1 MGKFINIP
9 LPLSN
14 AVVTMP
20 AVVAITNSSTT
31 TAATPGKLND
41 SGGTPNFLATV
52 SVGDIVFSTT
62 SAGNLYST
70 VTAVDSNTAL
80 SISGTATSLLEDTG
94 VAYEIYT
101 DASAHTLVN
110 ASGTFLTDVRVGD
123 LVVNATGGFSGTVT
137 KVLSNTSVLVD
148 NIMFNNNAS
157 DVGVIISQS
166 GFGGRLVNLENIV
179 MVIPTAGGAGTTP
192 VLLQYKTKATGSDV
206 LTITVSQDQAGYAW
220 SMAFSD
226 LMVET
231 LQSSW
236 TNVVAEMPM
245 VTAPVVADEP
255 AFLYA
260 TSVVLA

>member
-14 AVVTMP
+14 TTATMP
-20 AVVAITNSSTT
+20 AVADSGTT
-31 TAATPGKLND
+31 SAATAGKLTEA
-41 SGGTPNFLATV
+41 GQNFLTTV

-62 SAGNLYST
+62 SAGNLFST
-70 VTAVDSNTAL
+70 VTAVDSDTVL
-80 SISGTATSLLEDTG
+80 SISGTATSLLEAST

-101 DASAHTLVN
+101 DADAHTLVN
-110 ASGTFLTDVRVGD
+110 AAGTFLTDVRVGD
-123 LVVNATGGFSGTVT
+123 LVVNSTGDFSGTVT

-148 NIMFNNNAS
+148 AILFNNNAT

-192 VLLQYKTKATGSDV
+192 VALQYKTTATSSDV
-206 LTITVSQDQAGYAW
+206 LTVTINKAQAGYSW
-220 SMAFSD
+220 STAFTD

-245 VTAPVVADEP
+245 VNGGPP
-255 AFLYA
+255 FLYA

>member
-14 AVVTMP
+14 TTATMP

-31 TAATPGKLND
+31 TAAATGKLTD
-41 SGGTPNFLATV
+41 TGGTPNFLATV

-70 VTAVDSNTAL
+70 VTAVDSDTIL
-80 SISGTATSLLEDTG
+80 SISGTATSLLEAST

-101 DASAHTLVN
+101 DADAHTLVN

-123 LVVNATGGFSGTVT
+123 LVVNSTGGFSGTVT

-148 NIMFNNNAS
+148 SIIFNNNAT
-157 DVGVIISQS
+157 DDGVIISQS
-166 GFGGRLVNLENIV
+166 GFGGRLVNLENIA

-192 VLLQYKTKATGSDV
+192 VALRYKSKTAASDV
-206 LTITVSQDQAGYAW
+206 LTVTINKAQADYAW
-220 SMAFSD
+220 SMAFTD

-245 VTAPVVADEP
+245 VNGGPP
-255 AFLYA
+255 FLYA